1 MNLYYKILLYLCL
14 LMSAV
19 SFAVSIVILRAVLM
33 LVLSRNVL
41 DVVVF

>member
-19 SFAVSIVILRAVLM
+19 SFAVSIVILRTLLIIFFAK
-33 LVLSRNVL
+33 
-41 DVVVF
+41 DVPGIVVF